1 MRKVFLLSILAVTLV
16 AVNSCKKCFTCSN
29 ECVACSI
36 DVLNPSDST
45 YVTYSH
51 TLCRD
56 SFASELEYN
65 AEISA
70 DTAFGYTCANTASTV
85 TFEECTNKP
94 GRDPYETYY
103 NKGGKLNCQDK

>member
-1 MRKVFLLSILAVTLV
+1 
-16 AVNSCKKCFTCSN
+16 
-29 ECVACSI
+29 
-36 DVLNPSDST
+36 
-45 YVTYSH
+45 
-51 TLCRD
+51 
-56 SFASELEYN
+56 LEYN